1 MRAIISVLGKDR
13 PGIIAHISAVLY
25 ESNVN
30 ILDLEQTVMRDEFFV
45 MTMLVEL
52 EGMTKSF
59 QELQEKLESV
69 SEQIGM
75 QVKLQR
81 EEIFKSMHRV

>member
-1 MRAIISVLGKDR
+1 MRAVISVMGKDR
-13 PGIIAHISAVLY
+13 PGIIARISAVLY

-30 ILDLEQTVMRDEFFV
+30 ILDLEQTVMRDELFV
-45 MTMLVEL
+45 MTMLVDL
-52 EGMTKSF
+52 AGMSKPF
-59 QELQEKLESV
+59 RALQEKLDEAAG
-69 SEQIGM
+69 EMGI

>member
-1 MRAIISVLGKDR
+1 MRAVISVMGKDR
-13 PGIIAHISAVLY
+13 PGIIARISAGLY

-30 ILDLEQTVMRDEFFV
+30 ILDLEQTVMRDELFV
-45 MTMLVEL
+45 MTMLVDL
-52 EGMTKSF
+52 AGMSKPF
-59 QELQEKLESV
+59 RALQEKLDEAAG
-69 SEQIGM
+69 EMGI

>member
-1 MRAIISVLGKDR
+1 MRAVISVMGTDR
-13 PGIIAHISAVLY
+13 PGIIARISAVLF

-30 ILDLEQTVMRDEFFV
+30 ILDLEQTVMRDELFV
-45 MTMLVEL
+45 MTMLVDL
-52 EGMTKSF
+52 AGMSKPF
-59 QELQEKLESV
+59 RALQEELDKAAGEMG
-69 SEQIGM
+69 I